1 MNVITSLDNE
11 KVKLCKKL
19 QKKKYRDEYKLF
31 VVEGAHLA
39 LEAFRAGILEELIL
53 EEGTDLPFPSP
64 YAYYSKEVMCKISAL
79 ETPSSV
85 MALCRKRTRDAGE
98 IVGDRVLAL
107 DNIQDPGNLGTI
119 IRSALAFGVTTI
131 VLSED
136 TVDLYVTRDYYE
148 DVTCL

>member
-53 EEGTDLPFPSP
+53 DEPLPHSPFPQS
-64 YAYYSKEVMCKISAL
+64 CLDCSA
-79 ETPSSV
+79 PHCS
-85 MALCRKRTRDAGE
+85 
-98 IVGDRVLAL
+98 
-107 DNIQDPGNLGTI
+107 
-119 IRSALAFGVTTI
+119 
-131 VLSED
+131 
-136 TVDLYVTRDYYE
+136 
-148 DVTCL
+148 